1 MPGSPLCPSPF
12 PCVPCGSIRP
22 AKHHAPPVSFERV
35 TSATTTLH
43 AVRRALAR
51 AFGDVVPGSGA
62 DHVLDLTRDVPP
74 LARRATVQ
82 PLGVPV
88 AVPVPAPT
96 VATFEGFLDGVQRH
110 AVVAHVRGA
119 PVLMGTVAAAIR
131 ERVDGRMRTWG
142 TPRVVHA
149 VYAPGEWFDAALVA
163 QLREA
168 LAPTATALVT
178 VDEDRGT
185 DAPRHPAAI
194 AGAALVRLARERDA
208 LERTCALDW
217 CAAHAGRPLY
227 VDGTLGRGGRRLD
240 APGLVGV
247 VKSHGTLYVA
257 DDAGAERV
265 FALAAGERTAVALVL
280 DGDAPSGIAT
290 WYLRL
295 RDATGRDPFFGLV
308 RVECA
313 VRDRDPAAL
322 AAHADAVSGWLLAE
336 RAPLATP
343 HAQWDV
349 FPYAARDV
357 TRWLGAVA

>member
-1 MPGSPLCPSPF
+1 M
-12 PCVPCGSIRP
+12 
-22 AKHHAPPVSFERV
+22 
-35 TSATTTLH
+35 TTAAHTLH
-43 AVRRALAR
+43 TVRRTLVRAL
-51 AFGDVVPGSGA
+51 GDVAHGGST
-62 DHVLDLTRDVPP
+62 DHVLDLARDVPP
-74 LARRATVQ
+74 ASRRAAVRPLVGPATV
-82 PLGVPV
+82 
-88 AVPVPAPT
+88 AIPT
-96 VATFEGFLDGVQRH
+96 PTCATFEGFLDGVQRH

-119 PVLMGTVAAAIR
+119 PVLVGTVAAAIR

-142 TPRVVHA
+142 TPRIVHA
-149 VYAPGEWFDAALVA
+149 VYAPGDWFDAPLVA
-163 QLREA
+163 QLRAA
-168 LAPTATALVT
+168 LEPAGIPLVT
-178 VDEDRGT
+178 VDEDRAS

-217 CAAHAGRPLY
+217 SAAHDARPLY
-227 VDGTLGRGGRRLD
+227 VDGTLGRGTRRLE
-240 APGLVGV
+240 APGMVGV

-265 FALAAGERTAVALVL
+265 FALAAGERTAVSLVL
-280 DGDAPSGIAT
+280 DGEAPSGIAT

-295 RDATGRDPFFGLV
+295 RDAAGRDPFFGLV

-313 VRDRDPAAL
+313 VRALDDAAL

-349 FPYAARDV
+349 LPYAARDV
-357 TRWLGAVA
+357 SRWLAAVA